1 MRIEITSTTEYI
13 ADDGSSFRTQEACEK
28 HEKETR
34 EFDELVRSKLGE
46 YKSEELYIGK
56 GLMKVCYL
64 PCQAAWLSPFG
75 ACFINI
81 TDLRRNEDGIVEFQL
96 ADEAKV
102 PYDEGTVWC
111 KANDFFGEFP
121 K

>member
-1 MRIEITSTTEYI
+1 MRIETTSTTLYI
-13 ADDGSSFRTQEACEK
+13 ADDGGIFRTQEACEK

-46 YKSEELYIGK
+46 YEAKELYIGK
-56 GLMKVCYL
+56 GVMKVCSL
-64 PCQAAWLSPFG
+64 PCEAPWINPFG
-75 ACFINI
+75 ACLIGI
-81 TDLRRNEDGIVEFQL
+81 TDLRRNGDGIVEFQL
-96 ADEAKV
+96 ADEEKV

-111 KANDFFGEFP
+111 EADDFFGEFP